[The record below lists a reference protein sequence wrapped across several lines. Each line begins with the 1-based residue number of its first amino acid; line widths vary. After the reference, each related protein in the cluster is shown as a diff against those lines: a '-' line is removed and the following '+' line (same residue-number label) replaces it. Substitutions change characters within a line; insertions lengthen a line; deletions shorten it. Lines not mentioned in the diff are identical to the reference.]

1 MRDSSRR
8 AVPWASWSGGCHS
21 CGAIRLCLSR
31 FSRISSATPSNT
43 RVCVR
48 RRSSRLAHARSAA
61 NRSSLSATMAPASI
75 CNTPTSYSACSRGC
89 IARRISKAP
98 ASASRSCSASSIATA
113 GASGPKPRLTRA
125 RHFTSRREFRI
136 MTDQRAE
143 ILLVEDNLNDV
154 KLTMNAF
161 KTANLANSVHV
172 ARDGVEALE
181 FLFCTGPHAGR
192 SIQDRPKLVLLDLK
206 LPRLDGHEVLKRIK
220 GDPRT
225 SAIPVVILTSSAEER
240 DVMRTYE
247 VGANSYIA
255 KPVAFEQFTE
265 SVRDIG
271 KYWLEINHTQ
281 SG

>member
-1 MRDSSRR
+1 
-8 AVPWASWSGGCHS
+8 
-21 CGAIRLCLSR
+21 
-31 FSRISSATPSNT
+31 
-43 RVCVR
+43 
-48 RRSSRLAHARSAA
+48 
-61 NRSSLSATMAPASI
+61 
-75 CNTPTSYSACSRGC
+75 
-89 IARRISKAP
+89 
-98 ASASRSCSASSIATA
+98 
-113 GASGPKPRLTRA
+113 
-125 RHFTSRREFRI
+125 
-136 MTDQRAE
+136 MTDQRA
-143 ILLVEDNLNDV
+143 DNPNDV

-181 FLFCTGPHAGR
+181 FLFGAASSP
-192 SIQDRPKLVLLDLK
+192 DEKLPERPKLILLDLK

-240 DVMRTYE
+240 DVMRTYQ
-247 VGANSYIA
+247 VGANSYIV
-255 KPVAFEQFTE
+255 KPVDFEQFTE